1 VVHFRD
7 EFLSFLCCGTS
18 WFKNNFHH
26 SVKQNVFNFSTNI
39 PAFFGNIA
47 EMSTDQD
54 WIGLRF
60 FLIGGSG
67 LDRTAFFLIGG
78 SGLDRI

>member
-1 VVHFRD
+1 MEHHG
-7 EFLSFLCCGTS
+7 SKIT
-18 WFKNNFHH
+18 FHH

-78 SGLDRI
+78 SGLDRIEKMFVV